1 MLLSKG
7 GLSSPTGDYR
17 KKITANRYSEQRFS
31 KRLYGNKEWICLTML
46 CLNKFSEYEG
56 T

>member
-1 MLLSKG
+1 MLLIKG

-17 KKITANRYSEQRFS
+17 KKITANHYSKQQFS
-31 KRLYGNKEWICLTML
+31 KRLDGNKEWICLNML
-46 CLNKFSEYEG
+46 WLNKFSEYEG